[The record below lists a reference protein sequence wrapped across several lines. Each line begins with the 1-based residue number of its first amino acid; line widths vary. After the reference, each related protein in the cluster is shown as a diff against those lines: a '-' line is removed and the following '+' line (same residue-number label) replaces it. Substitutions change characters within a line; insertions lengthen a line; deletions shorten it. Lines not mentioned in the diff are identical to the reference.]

1 MGHPD
6 STSATRPQT
15 SATAAVVGGM
25 RNPRLLLPLLRS
37 SFSHRVAG
45 PALSR
50 WRAGGVAM
58 IHTGRCGS
66 TVLSDLLDQHPDM
79 YWDGE
84 TYGRV
89 VAGLKRDGLDRAQ
102 VSFDPAQYVAHRM
115 KRSGRRWFGYDLKFS
130 HVTEFGH
137 DVEGY
142 LQAIADLGV
151 DHLISLR
158 RRNYLRQVIS
168 GKNGGRRGQFHSRT
182 AVVDEFP
189 PLHLDTDDLDVD
201 LYRGS
206 LLEHFERWDDL
217 YRRLDELDLPRYL
230 SLNYEDHVQRDP
242 TVGYGRA
249 EEFLGLRPHLPE
261 VRLVRLAPDRPV
273 RELLDNFDA
282 VCRHLAGSRYEWMLE
297 S

>member
-1 MGHPD
+1 MG
-6 STSATRPQT
+6 
-15 SATAAVVGGM
+15 GL
-25 RNPRLLLPLLRS
+25 RNPRLLVPLLRS

-66 TVLSDLLDQHPDM
+66 TVLSDLLDQHPDI

-89 VAGLKRDGLDRAQ
+89 IAGIKRDGLDRSE
-102 VSFDPAQYVAHRM
+102 VSFDPAEYVAERL

-137 DVEGY
+137 DVERY
-142 LQAIADLGV
+142 IEEIAELGV
-151 DHLISLR
+151 NHLISLR
-158 RRNYLRQVIS
+158 RTNYLRQVIS
-168 GKNGGRRGQFHSRT
+168 GKNGGRRGQFHSRV
-182 AVVDEFP
+182 AVDDLP
-189 PLHLDTDDLDVD
+189 PLQLDTDDLVVD
-201 LYRGS
+201 LYRGT

-217 YRRLDELDLPRYL
+217 YRRLDDMALPRYL
-230 SLNYEDHVQRDP
+230 SLIYEKHVQHDP
-242 TVGYGRA
+242 TVGYRLA
-249 EEFLGLRPHLPE
+249 EEFLGLTPHSPE

-273 RELLDNFDA
+273 SELLANFDD
-282 VCRHLAGSRYEWMLE
+282 VRRCLAGTRYEWMIE

>member
-1 MGHPD
+1 MG
-6 STSATRPQT
+6 
-15 SATAAVVGGM
+15 GL
-25 RNPRLLLPLLRS
+25 RNPRLLVPLLRS

-50 WRAGGVAM
+50 WRPGGVAM

-89 VAGLKRDGLDRAQ
+89 IAGIKREGLDRSE
-102 VSFDPAQYVAHRM
+102 VSFDPAQYVAERL

-142 LQAIADLGV
+142 LEDITDLGV
-151 DHLISLR
+151 NHLISLR
-158 RRNYLRQVIS
+158 RTNYLRQVIS
-168 GKNGGRRGQFHSRT
+168 GKNGGRRGQFHSRV
-182 AVVDEFP
+182 AVDDELP
-189 PLHLDTDDLDVD
+189 PLHLDTDDLVVD

-206 LLEHFERWDDL
+206 LLEHFERWDEL
-217 YRRLDELDLPRYL
+217 YRRLDDMDLPQYL

-242 TVGYGRA
+242 TVGYRLA
-249 EEFLGLRPHLPE
+249 EQFLGLSRREPE

-273 RELLDNFDA
+273 SELLENYDE
-282 VCRHLAGSRYEWMLE
+282 VCRHLTGSRYEWMLE